1 MKKKPSVVN
10 KIKTSLKFI
19 RVDKKELQLH
29 YQLLFQ
35 QTITWPVKWRIS
47 HCFQK
52 STCRATSVSL
62 IVFSVMKFLYVKIY
76 FLEYIR
82 RLNLAF
88 TYIESLISLLTPN
101 VPVFCRRKNSLQ
113 SVSPAVSPMNSPK
126 LPPRNVPSIE
136 PPAQTPPDS
145 PSIQNMPWRTRLHT
159 IKNSF
164 LGSPRFHRRKMQ
176 GNKCLTL
183 ERKRQTSRWIR
194 RESNLMF
201 TLSSDKD

>member
-1 MKKKPSVVN
+1 MKDLPLLPEEHLPCN
-10 KIKTSLKFI
+10 KRKF
-19 RVDKKELQLH
+19 DC
-29 YQLLFQ
+29 LLCDE
-35 QTITWPVKWRIS
+35 I
-47 HCFQK
+47 
-52 STCRATSVSL
+52 L
-62 IVFSVMKFLYVKIY
+62 IHENPLSWTHSFLFSS
-76 FLEYIR
+76 
-82 RLNLAF
+82 ACAC
-88 TYIESLISLLTPN
+88 IESLINLLTPN

-176 GNKCLTL
+176 GRSPFIL
-183 ERKRQTSRWIR
+183 ERKRQTSKWIR
-194 RESNLMF
+194 RESKLRF
-201 TLSSDKD
+201 TLSSN